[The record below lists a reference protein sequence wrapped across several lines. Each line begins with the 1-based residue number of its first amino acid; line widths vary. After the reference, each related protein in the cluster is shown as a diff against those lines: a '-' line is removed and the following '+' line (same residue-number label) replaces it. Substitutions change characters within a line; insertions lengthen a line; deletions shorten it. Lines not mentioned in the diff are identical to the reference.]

1 MVSTHV
7 ASLPALPETH
17 VFTPHSQE
25 NLASW
30 PVQRKDWTVCW
41 VSEKV
46 DKKASSLFCDT
57 SALPVLVSVKTIQEE
72 HSLTEVKASRHLFYV
87 LENKQGDL
95 KQSLPGEPWAPRA
108 TGNDVVLKYGQ
119 WIRTL
124 RKEVP
129 WDPGLSALLAWTSLT
144 RALSGKKAAVKGEK
158 VISYTQDLA
167 MFKRHL

>member
-1 MVSTHV
+1 M
-7 ASLPALPETH
+7 
-17 VFTPHSQE
+17 
-25 NLASW
+25 
-30 PVQRKDWTVCW
+30 
-41 VSEKV
+41 

-57 SALPVLVSVKTIQEE
+57 SALPFLVSVKTIQE

-95 KQSLPGEPWAPRA
+95 KQSLPVEPWAPRA

-144 RALSGKKAAVKGEK
+144 RALAAKKGSSRRRKSYQLHSGFGHV
-158 VISYTQDLA
+158 V
-167 MFKRHL
+167 

>member
-17 VFTPHSQE
+17 IFTPHSQE

-46 DKKASSLFCDT
+46 DKKVSSFFCDT
-57 SALPVLVSVKTIQEE
+57 SALPFSVSVKTIQEE

-95 KQSLPGEPWAPRA
+95 KQSLPAEPWTPRA

-129 WDPGLSALLAWTSLT
+129 WDPGLSAPLAWTSLT
-144 RALSGKKAAVKGEK
+144 RALAAKKGSSRRRKSYQLHSGFGHV
-158 VISYTQDLA
+158 V
-167 MFKRHL
+167 